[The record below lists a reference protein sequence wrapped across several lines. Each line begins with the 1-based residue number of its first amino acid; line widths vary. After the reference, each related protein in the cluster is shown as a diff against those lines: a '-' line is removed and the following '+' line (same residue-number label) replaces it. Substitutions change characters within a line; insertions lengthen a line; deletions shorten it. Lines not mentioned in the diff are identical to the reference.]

1 MKDISLLTI
10 ANRKEESRKI
20 VKQILDFGIT
30 ESQKVDII
38 FNIAMT
44 LEENSAMQEIG
55 NIVKKYRTEINKN
68 EEIDNI
74 SISKKKVILT

>member
-1 MKDISLLTI
+1 
-10 ANRKEESRKI
+10 
-20 VKQILDFGIT
+20 
-30 ESQKVDII
+30 
-38 FNIAMT
+38 MT